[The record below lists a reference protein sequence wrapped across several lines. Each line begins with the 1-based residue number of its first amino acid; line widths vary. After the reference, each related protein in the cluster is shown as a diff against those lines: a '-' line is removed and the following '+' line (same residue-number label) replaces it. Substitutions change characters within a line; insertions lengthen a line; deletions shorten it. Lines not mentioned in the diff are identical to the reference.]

1 MISKMMITALA
12 VGLTIGV
19 TADEKVK
26 VRKQLSTEQKTKLA
40 AIKANK
46 SSKLETAYPT
56 EMAAYKSLL
65 AAGKK
70 KEAAAQLRK
79 VRKLQLSASLDAHAV
94 KYPTEVAYLKALL
107 ASDTEQSETAFRQAY
122 HALKKQLRQDQR
134 QPEPKVKIF
143 SKK

>member
-12 VGLTIGV
+12 VGLTVGV

-46 SSKLETAYPT
+46 STKLETAYPT

-65 AAGKK
+65 AAEKHGVRSTGLH
-70 KEAAAQLRK
+70 LR
-79 VRKLQLSASLDAHAV
+79 
-94 KYPTEVAYLKALL
+94 Y
-107 ASDTEQSETAFRQAY
+107 
-122 HALKKQLRQDQR
+122 
-134 QPEPKVKIF
+134 
-143 SKK
+143 

>member
-1 MISKMMITALA
+1 MIGKMMITALA
-12 VGLTIGV
+12 VGLATVV

-26 VRKQLSTEQKTKLA
+26 VRKQLSSEQKTKLA

-56 EMAAYKSLL
+56 EMAAFKSLL

-79 VRKLQLSASLDAHAV
+79 VRKL
-94 KYPTEVAYLKALL
+94 
-107 ASDTEQSETAFRQAY
+107 
-122 HALKKQLRQDQR
+122 
-134 QPEPKVKIF
+134 
-143 SKK
+143 